1 MALGATPN
9 QVQLDV
15 IWKTLRLA
23 MAGMVAGILASFQV
37 ARLISTLLFGTA
49 PTDPVTFSGMILLLS
64 LVALLAGYVPA
75 RRAAGTNPMIALRN
89 N

>member
-1 MALGATPN
+1 MALGATPS

-15 IWKTLRLA
+15 ILKTLRLA